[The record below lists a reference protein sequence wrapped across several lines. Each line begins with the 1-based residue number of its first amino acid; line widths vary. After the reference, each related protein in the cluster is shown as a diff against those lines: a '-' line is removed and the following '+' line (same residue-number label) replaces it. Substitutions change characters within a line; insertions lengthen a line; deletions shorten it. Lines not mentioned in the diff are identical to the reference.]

1 MILFESP
8 AASVLQKNAVKLQK
22 CFMDYY
28 LTFHQHEWS
37 GPYSL
42 FITSQSVQPFVTA
55 VKSKGGATTFYFT
68 IANFHLK

>member
-1 MILFESP
+1 MFYGLHI
-8 AASVLQKNAVKLQK
+8 
-22 CFMDYY
+22 YR
-28 LTFHQHEWS
+28 TFHQHEWS